1 MDLNNYDD
9 QGFLGQWRVKARNS
23 LDKYRGMG
31 IRVLLQNFLS
41 LSVLQAANY
50 LLPLIILPYLVR
62 MIGVEKLGLIVF
74 AQAVIQYF
82 NIITDYGFHLSA
94 TRDIAANRNDTSRI
108 AVIFSSV
115 MAIKTVLLV
124 AGFGILLLMVS
135 LFDRFSSDATVYLLT
150 YGTVLGNY
158 LYPIWFFQG
167 IERMKYITVLSI
179 LGRVIYIILLLI
191 FVHQESDYIIVPL
204 LNSIGMVAAGI
215 LSMAIAIAKFRV
227 KLRLPPLAAMRDNFK
242 RSSQF
247 FLSRVAASADSSFNT
262 VILGLFTSNEMVGYF
277 AAAEKLFV
285 AMRNAFMPLVQALY
299 PYMANRTNVPLFK
312 KVFYVSIAAA
322 VVLSVLMLLLSDV
335 VIGLIFGAGFELSS
349 KILRLFSLGV
359 PFMMAS
365 ILLGYP
371 FLAALGHES
380 YANYSVAIGS
390 VAHLVLISLLIPI
403 ISPIVV
409 AAAMVFNQLLVLSI
423 RIRGVSKHRLW
434 RLGNP

>member
-9 QGFLGQWRVKARNS
+9 QGFFSQWRVKARNS

-94 TRDIAANRNDTSRI
+94 TRDIAANRNDTNRI

-227 KLRLPPLAAMRDNFK
+227 KLRLPPLTAIWDNFK

>member
-94 TRDIAANRNDTSRI
+94 TRDIAANRNDTNRI

-227 KLRLPPLAAMRDNFK
+227 KLRLPPLTAIWDNFK

-380 YANYSVAIGS
+380 YANYSVAIWS

>member
-1 MDLNNYDD
+1 MDLDNYND
-9 QGFLGQWRVKARNS
+9 QGFFSQWRDKALNS

-31 IRVLLQNFLS
+31 IRVLLHNFFS
-41 LSVLQAANY
+41 LSILQAANY

-62 MIGVEKLGLIVF
+62 VIGVEKLGLIVF
-74 AQAVIQYF
+74 AQAVISYF
-82 NIITDYGFHLSA
+82 NILTDYGFHLSA
-94 TRDIAANRNDTSRI
+94 TRDIAAARADMDKVS
-108 AVIFSSV
+108 VIFSSV
-115 MAIKTVLLV
+115 MVIKSVLLV
-124 AGFGILLLMVS
+124 AGFGILLILVY
-135 LFDRFSSDATVYLLT
+135 LFDKFSADATVYLLT

-191 FVHQESDYIIVPL
+191 FVHQENDYIIVPL

-215 LSMAIAIAKFRV
+215 LSMVIAIVKFKVKLQFPAIAD
-227 KLRLPPLAAMRDNFK
+227 MWDNFR

-299 PYMANRTNVPLFK
+299 PYMANRSNVPLFR
-312 KVFYVSIAAA
+312 KVFYVSVAAA

-390 VAHLVLISLLIPI
+390 VTHLVLISALIPI
-403 ISPIVV
+403 ISPFVV
-409 AAAMVFNQLLVLSI
+409 AAAMVFTQLLVLVI
-423 RIRGVSKHRLW
+423 RIGGIRKHHLW
-434 RLGNP
+434 QLA